1 MTGFSVF
8 RDNGRV
14 TPKKALAVMNDLF
27 FSVKI
32 LDAGKQAGIPVE
44 IVKDREKVLAKAA
57 DASVVI
63 FDLNY
68 GAIDPVDLIQ
78 TIKRNPSAPM
88 LVGFVSHVQTEL
100 IAQARDSGCDVV
112 VARSA
117 FAQRLPA
124 ILSEAAA
131 RS

>member
-32 LDAGKQAGIPVE
+32 LDAGKQAGVPVE
-44 IVKDREKVLAKAA
+44 IVKDRESVLAKAP
-57 DASVVI
+57 DAAVVI

-68 GAIDPVDLIQ
+68 AAIDPPDLIR
-78 TIKRNPSAPM
+78 TIKSNPSAPM

-131 RS
+131 RN

>member
-1 MTGFSVF
+1 
-8 RDNGRV
+8 
-14 TPKKALAVMNDLF
+14 MNDLF
-27 FSVKI
+27 FSVTI
-32 LDAGKQAGIPVE
+32 LDAGKKVGLPVE

-57 DASVVI
+57 DAAVVI

-68 GAIDPVDLIQ
+68 AAIDPVDLIR
-78 TIKRNPSAPM
+78 TIKSSPTPPM
-88 LVGFVSHVQTEL
+88 IAGFVSHVQTEL
-100 IAQARDSGCDVV
+100 IAEARESGCDVV
-112 VARSA
+112 VPRSA

>member
-1 MTGFSVF
+1 
-8 RDNGRV
+8 
-14 TPKKALAVMNDLF
+14 MNDLF

-32 LDAGKQAGIPVE
+32 LDAGKQAGVPVE
-44 IVKDREKVLAKAA
+44 IVKDRERVLAKAA
-57 DASVVI
+57 DAAVVI

-68 GAIDPVDLIQ
+68 AAIDPVDLIR
-78 TIKRNPSAPM
+78 TIKSNASGPM
-88 LVGFVSHVQTEL
+88 LVGFVSHVQTDL
-100 IAQARDSGCDVV
+100 IAQARESGCDVV

-131 RS
+131 RN